1 MDERFPAIRAQAFRH
16 DREHPFIV
24 LDMEYPRPA
33 IQPAIDD
40 LANAKDAEVVRF
52 EDDATLITVVASGQV
67 DLVSTQTAVLAAM
80 NEKKGGDPLDVKFV
94 QKSLDLGIAQP
105 QNEPKLKEWLNNWIT
120 EKFKSGELP
129 AMFKKFHK
137 RDLPADLL
145 SRKD

>member
-1 MDERFPAIRAQAFRH
+1 
-16 DREHPFIV
+16 
-24 LDMEYPRPA
+24 
-33 IQPAIDD
+33 
-40 LANAKDAEVVRF
+40 
-52 EDDATLITVVASGQV
+52 
-67 DLVSTQTAVLAAM
+67 
-80 NEKKGGDPLDVKFV
+80 V
-94 QKSLDLGIAQP
+94 QKSLDLGIALP